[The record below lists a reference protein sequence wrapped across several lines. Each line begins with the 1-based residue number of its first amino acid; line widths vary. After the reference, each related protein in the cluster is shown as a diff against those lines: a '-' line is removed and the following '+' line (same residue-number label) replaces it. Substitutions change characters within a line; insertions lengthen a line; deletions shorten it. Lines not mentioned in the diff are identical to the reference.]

1 MPRPNAELP
10 RRTRLLYA
18 SASLGGEAL
27 SQSRAAWLVFFYNEE
42 RELLSLAVLGPLL
55 FAARLLEAFDDAL
68 VGWWSDRTRSR
79 LGRRLP
85 FVLGATPFWA
95 LFAVLIFI
103 PPSGSAAAA
112 LWLFVTIELMFLF
125 STLAAGPYEALL
137 PEIARTSDE
146 RVRISGARVYF
157 GAVGGLVGLAGG
169 GLIVDYLGYRAMAI
183 VMATILLVSRYVGL
197 WGVWRV
203 ASRTQP
209 PAMLSLR
216 ESLRASFANVHFRR
230 FLPSFVLFQVALQLL
245 LGTLPFYVEEI
256 LGREDEGTWVAVLTA
271 VAIGVT
277 LASVPVLARSAR
289 RSSKRRVFGRSMLLA
304 AAVFPLLAVAGFVP
318 GVPREVQIVAY
329 MALAGLPIAG
339 VFLFP
344 AALTADIVD
353 YDETQTSM
361 RREATYYGAQNF
373 VEKTAT
379 SVSPLLLAL
388 VLLLGDTAEDPLGL
402 RLAGPLAGLIVLAGY
417 LVFRRYELPD
427 DVTVPAR

>member
-1 MPRPNAELP
+1 LPRPNAELP

-103 PPSGSAAAA
+103 PPSGSTAAA

-125 STLAAGPYEALL
+125 STLSAGPYEALL

-169 GLIVDYLGYRAMAI
+169 GLIVDHLGYQAMAI
-183 VMATILLVSRYVGL
+183 VMAAILLISRYVGL

-216 ESLRASFANVHFRR
+216 ESLR
-230 FLPSFVLFQVALQLL
+230 VALQLL

-304 AAVFPLLAVAGFVP
+304 AAVFPLLAVAGFLP
-318 GVPREVQIVAY
+318 GIPREVQIVAY

-353 YDETQTSM
+353 YDETQTSL

-379 SVSPLLLAL
+379 SVAPLLLAL